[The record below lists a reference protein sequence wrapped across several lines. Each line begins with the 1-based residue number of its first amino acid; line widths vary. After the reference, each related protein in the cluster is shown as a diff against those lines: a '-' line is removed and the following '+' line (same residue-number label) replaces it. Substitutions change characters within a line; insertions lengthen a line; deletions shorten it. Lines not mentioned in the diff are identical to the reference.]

1 MRILLNKYFGII
13 LFICFVSISAKAQE
27 TQEDIRNEMEQYIH
41 AAPFKMPIPELPAI
55 PQRIDSITAYG
66 AIGDGET
73 LNTKAIQQAINTCA
87 DNGGGKVVIPAGLW
101 LTAPIE
107 LKSNIELH
115 LDEGAILLFTKDHTL
130 FPLITTGGHKYAVMS
145 PIYGYKLHDIA
156 ITGSG
161 IINGSGDSWRPLKKS
176 KATDGQWKNVQKSGG
191 VVSSDGTMWWPSD
204 NAMNGEDYLK
214 KLKKKGKK
222 ATADDYLP
230 ARDYLRPYMVLLTD
244 CNKVLIDGPTFMNS
258 PKFGF
263 VPLYC
268 TNLVVRNLKINNEWY
283 AQNGDGMD
291 ISNCKDVV
299 IYKCTVNA
307 GDDGIC
313 MKSARSSSDTSDKA
327 SLQNI
332 VIADCKVYHA
342 HGGFVIGSNTDGGM
356 ENISVKNCSYINT
369 DVGIRVKSDRTKG
382 GLVHKIFIDGI
393 YMNNIQNDAIAF
405 DSYYEQKNPNRNP
418 MPVTRTTP
426 LFQDFYFS
434 HIYCASAG
442 KAISI
447 TGLPESPVN
456 HIYFNNVN
464 IHADKGNSSVD
475 ATNIIFNQVKVNGE
489 PL

>member
-1 MRILLNKYFGII
+1 MKILLSKNHWII
-13 LFICFVSISAKAQE
+13 FICFISLNAKAQE
-27 TQEDIRNEMEQYIH
+27 TQENIRNEIKQYIN
-41 AAPFKMPIPELPAI
+41 AAPFKMPAPELPAI
-55 PQRIDSITAYG
+55 PQRTDSITTYG

-73 LNTKAIQQAINTCA
+73 LNTKAIQQTINTCA

-115 LDEGAILLFTKDHTL
+115 LDEGAILLFTKDHTQ
-130 FPLITTGGHKYAVMS
+130 FPIITTPGGHKYFVMS

-176 KATDGQWKNVQKSGG
+176 KATDAQWKNLQKSGG
-191 VVSSDGTMWWPSD
+191 VVSSDGSMWWPSEE
-204 NAMNGEDYLK
+204 AMNGEDYLK
-214 KLKKKGKK
+214 KLKKKDKEV
-222 ATADDYLP
+222 TADDYLP
-230 ARDYLRPYMVLLTD
+230 ARDYLRPYMVLLNG
-244 CNKVLIDGPTFMNS
+244 CKKILINGPTFMNS

-263 VPLYC
+263 VPQNC

-291 ISNCKDVV
+291 IINCKNVL

-313 MKSARSSSDTSDKA
+313 MKSSRSSSDTSGNA

-369 DVGIRVKSDRTKG
+369 DVGIRIKSDRTRG
-382 GLVHKIFIDGI
+382 GLVHHIFIDGI
-393 YMNNIQNDAIAF
+393 YMNNIQDNAIVF
-405 DSYYEQKNPNRNP
+405 DSYYEQKNPERKQL
-418 MPVTRTTP
+418 PVTPTTP
-426 LFQDFYFS
+426 RFQDFYFNN
-434 HIYCASAG
+434 IYCASAG

-447 TGLPESPVN
+447 TGLPESPVD

-464 IHADKGNSSVD
+464 IHADKGNTSVD
-475 ATNIIFNQVKVNGE
+475 ATNIIFNQVKVNGME
-489 PL
+489 L